1 VSCRGERDPDPN
13 LPTVVN
19 QSFGQSLQLTSAG
32 RWCSSAQSSIG
43 AIRDL
48 QLNSVFDPEHNDAFQ
63 LDPDRLAW
71 VYETPFAVTIG
82 NLIQVDPISTQ

>member
-1 VSCRGERDPDPN
+1 
-13 LPTVVN
+13 
-19 QSFGQSLQLTSAG
+19 
-32 RWCSSAQSSIG
+32 
-43 AIRDL
+43 L